1 MRTGH
6 RPQETAEHQLIY
18 GCDAEHQSLQE
29 GIVNRAP
36 AWAHEQVCSVCRSK
50 KRWER
55 LQSRSIKMTRW
66 PIREASGE
74 KINRN
79 WILDED
85 TYLRGKTSCRCS
97 EGSQGR
103 QISKYSVISTQA
115 EFHRGKGRERT
126 SLWDGV
132 MSFFLIH
139 SSQQFLELKQD
150 VSKSN
155 YYAVHPETYTVLYV
169 NYILVTLGQKQS

>member
-1 MRTGH
+1 MHTGH

-18 GCDAEHQSLQE
+18 GCDAKHQSLQE

-36 AWAHEQVCSVCRSK
+36 AQAHEQVCSVCRSK
-50 KRWER
+50 KSWER

-85 TYLRGKTSCRCS
+85 TYLRAETSCRCS

-103 QISKYSVISTQA
+103 QISKYSVISTQV
-115 EFHRGKGRERT
+115 EFHGGKGRERT
-126 SLWDGV
+126 SLRDGV
-132 MSFFLIH
+132 MSFFF
-139 SSQQFLELKQD
+139 SSQQP
-150 VSKSN
+150 
-155 YYAVHPETYTVLYV
+155 AV
-169 NYILVTLGQKQS
+169 LGIKTGCVQVKLLCCTP